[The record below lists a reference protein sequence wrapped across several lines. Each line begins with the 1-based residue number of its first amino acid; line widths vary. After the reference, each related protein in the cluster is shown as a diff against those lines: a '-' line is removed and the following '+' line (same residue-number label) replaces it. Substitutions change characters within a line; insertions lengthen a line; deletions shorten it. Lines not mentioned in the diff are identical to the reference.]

1 VRHARRGARVS
12 MSARVFSLAH
22 RSDSFVVYLLE
33 GLQHVSFPG
42 IQEKS
47 NFNLDPALE
56 DEFLG
61 DIKPSVHSHITG
73 ITYSQDYLHSD
84 LFQLFTL
91 ACCVAKLKTVYQ
103 ANTSREETG
112 NECAA
117 STQFSRVSSLRKR
130 PDGFIHS

>member
-1 VRHARRGARVS
+1 MRHARRGARVS
-12 MSARVFSLAH
+12 MSARVFSLSH

-61 DIKPSVHSHITG
+61 DIKPFCALK
-73 ITYSQDYLHSD
+73 YYRDYILPG
-84 LFQLFTL
+84 LFAQRL
-91 ACCVAKLKTVYQ
+91 VPIIH
-103 ANTSREETG
+103 
-112 NECAA
+112 
-117 STQFSRVSSLRKR
+117 SSLLCGKAQNCL
-130 PDGFIHS
+130 PS

>member
-1 VRHARRGARVS
+1 MS

-33 GLQHVSFPG
+33 CLQHVSFPG

-61 DIKPSVHSHITG
+61 DIKPSVHSNITG
-73 ITYSQDYLHSD
+73 DYILPG
-84 LFQLFTL
+84 LFAQRL
-91 ACCVAKLKTVYQ
+91 VPIIH
-103 ANTSREETG
+103 
-112 NECAA
+112 
-117 STQFSRVSSLRKR
+117 SSLLCGKAHDCL
-130 PDGFIHS
+130 PS